1 VVKITFN
8 ELPSAMKKKKFDD
21 WFFNYAYNNWKF
33 TPKSKNV
40 LIGAGSIVAI
50 GLVTALLL
58 NNKK

>member
-1 VVKITFN
+1 
-8 ELPSAMKKKKFDD
+8 MKKQKFDD

-40 LIGAGSIVAI
+40 IIGAGGIVAI
-50 GLVTALLL
+50 GLITALLI